1 MHTWEWDCNDI
12 PALTHFTQ
20 LFSPPSL
27 WGLPFIAAGYWGCH
41 TGNRGVGKKSWVCVY
56 VCVSVR
62 VRGRGKL
69 CEFLREKVSCKCV
82 RMGKIVCVCCH
93 SPAAFPLGA
102 LSLTLQ
108 SIKAGVGRDWTCVLG
123 CACVRG
129 GYETMPWPSF
139 LLNSLASNIWN
150 TKQKKKYSACERGC
164 YLYAGEVAVFS
175 TSSVKGKPMNI
186 VRDEWQQIKPVFTGG
201 KRIATYA
208 RVTDKQQMLA
218 AEKSGVSESLGR
230 P

>member
-82 RMGKIVCVCCH
+82 RMGKIVCVC
-93 SPAAFPLGA
+93 
-102 LSLTLQ
+102 
-108 SIKAGVGRDWTCVLG
+108 VCVL
-123 CACVRG
+123 
-129 GYETMPWPSF
+129 SF
-139 LLNSLASNIWN
+139 SSSISTWGVKLNSPEYKGWRGKGLNLCAWMCVCEGGVWN
-150 TKQKKKYSACERGC
+150 HAMAQFPAQLSGLKYLKYKAKKK
-164 YLYAGEVAVFS
+164 V
-175 TSSVKGKPMNI
+175 
-186 VRDEWQQIKPVFTGG
+186 
-201 KRIATYA
+201 
-208 RVTDKQQMLA
+208 
-218 AEKSGVSESLGR
+218 
-230 P
+230 